1 MSDLDQELAARGS
14 KASRTSK
21 LTLALVVALV
31 AVAAFGGGVFF
42 QRSTGA
48 TTTTTTAAGGP
59 PAAGR
64 QAPGGGGAGGFV
76 SGEVT
81 KVSGST
87 LTITQPDGSSVQVTT
102 NGETRVTL
110 SSDGALT
117 DLKPGDTVV
126 VQGEQSSD
134 GDLAASSVTEGML
147 GGGFRNSGGP
157 RPTRTP

>member
-14 KASRTSK
+14 TSSRTSK

-48 TTTTTTAAGGP
+48 ATTTTTAAGGP

-64 QAPGGGGAGGFV
+64 QAPGDGGGFV

-102 NGETRVTL
+102 NGETKVTV
-110 SSDGALT
+110 SSDGALS
-117 DLKPGDTVV
+117 DLKAGDTVV
-126 VQGEQSSD
+126 VQGEQGSN
-134 GDLAASSVTEGML
+134 GDLTASSVTEGML
-147 GGGFRNSGGP
+147 GGGFRNGGP